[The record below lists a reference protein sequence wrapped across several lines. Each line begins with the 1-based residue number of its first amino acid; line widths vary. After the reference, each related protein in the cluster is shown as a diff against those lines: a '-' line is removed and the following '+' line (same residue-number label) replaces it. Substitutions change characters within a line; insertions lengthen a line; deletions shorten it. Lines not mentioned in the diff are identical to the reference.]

1 MKNNKQQTK
10 PANMVTKDRTTS
22 TSYRRNRN
30 YNIANKNLKR
40 MKGQWGKLR
49 PELTHFDQRQ
59 LRQQATFLALKDL
72 DTNLAGITEGKL
84 PPSSEHLSP
93 TGCQRAN
100 NSNQNLTG
108 TQHQS
113 NDGNNESHF
122 ELNVE
127 QFNIQIFRLPKYLQD
142 RFRK

>member
-10 PANMVTKDRTTS
+10 PTNMVTKDRTTS

-30 YNIANKNLKR
+30 YNIANKNMKR
-40 MKGQWGKLR
+40 MKQQWGKLR

-72 DTNLAGITEGKL
+72 DINLADITEGKL

-93 TGCQRAN
+93 TGCQRTN
-100 NSNQNLTG
+100 NNNQNLTG
-108 TQHQS
+108 TQH
-113 NDGNNESHF
+113 
-122 ELNVE
+122 
-127 QFNIQIFRLPKYLQD
+127 
-142 RFRK
+142 